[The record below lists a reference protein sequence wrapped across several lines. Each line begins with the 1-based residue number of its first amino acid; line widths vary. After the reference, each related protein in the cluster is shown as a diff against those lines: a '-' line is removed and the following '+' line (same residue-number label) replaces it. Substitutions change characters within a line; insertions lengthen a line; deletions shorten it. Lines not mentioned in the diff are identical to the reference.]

1 MTKFPPLIAVY
12 CSFSTHKRVV
22 SPNFH
27 KNCLELFL
35 SAHILLW
42 EILNLNL
49 TTMLECRGRNGTR
62 QKRLTSFLKMVISFC
77 LSFPNAYLAFQY
89 GGFLPREWLATKSL
103 FNRFFL
109 ATHDWSPPPPS
120 STLHTK
126 CMHNFASVSIL
137 HWVGEGELKGICKK
151 MTLLYQGLKE

>member
-1 MTKFPPLIAVY
+1 M
-12 CSFSTHKRVV
+12 
-22 SPNFH
+22 
-27 KNCLELFL
+27 FL

-62 QKRLTSFLKMVISFC
+62 QKSFTSFLKMVISFC
-77 LSFPNAYLAFQY
+77 LSFPNAYLAFQC

-120 STLHTK
+120 PTLHTK

-137 HWVGEGELKGICKK
+137 HRVGEGELKGICKK
-151 MTLLYQGLKE
+151 MHCFIRDWRNKNNVTWSLRGQITHKSCPYKQSR